1 MKREKSKIKF
11 SKKKKKGK
19 KNLLEQIKDKN
30 SSSNFKFFLNPKP
43 QIFNSNFSFPSLK
56 FHILNSQFSN

>member
-11 SKKKKKGK
+11 SKKRKKGK

-30 SSSNFKFFLNPKP
+30 SSFF
-43 QIFNSNFSFPSLK
+43 
-56 FHILNSQFSN
+56 